1 MNNVT
6 RCLFLFILFCVICQP
21 KIIDYELPSF
31 ETEEI
36 AVEVKGEVS
45 EPGIIELPAYST
57 VSDLLEVI
65 ELTDEADLDN
75 VNLTTVLKNH
85 DVIVIPAEREGVLSV
100 SINTASLDELVL
112 LPGIGKT
119 TAQNIIDYRDSNG
132 LFQSVDDLVR
142 VKGIGVKTLE
152 KIREYI
158 TL

>member
-36 AVEVKGEVS
+36 TVEVKGEVS

-65 ELTDEADLDN
+65 ELTDEADMDN

-100 SINTASLDELVL
+100 SINTAGLDELVL
-112 LPGIGKT
+112 IPGIGKT

-132 LFQSVDDLVR
+132 LFQSVDDLLR

>member
-36 AVEVKGEVS
+36 TVEVKGEVS

-65 ELTDEADLDN
+65 DLTDEADLDN
-75 VNLTTVLKNH
+75 VNLTTILKNH

-100 SINTASLDELVL
+100 SINTADLDELVL
-112 LPGIGKT
+112 IPGIGKT

-132 LFQSVDDLVR
+132 FFQSVDDLLR

>member
-1 MNNVT
+1 M
-6 RCLFLFILFCVICQP
+6 FLFILFCVICQP

-36 AVEVKGEVS
+36 TVEVKGEVS

-65 ELTDEADLDN
+65 ELTDEADMDN

-100 SINTASLDELVL
+100 SINTAGLDELVL
-112 LPGIGKT
+112 IPGIGKT

-132 LFQSVDDLVR
+132 LFQSVDDLLR